1 MAARSD
7 EVAPCRMARA
17 LSALSVAHAIRLAR
31 RELRGGIRGL
41 RVFLACLVLG
51 VTAIAGIGS
60 LAAAVVA
67 GIKADARDL
76 LGGDAEAR
84 LTLRAAEAAER
95 AFLLQSGQVSE
106 IATMRAM
113 VRTLESDRRSLI
125 ELKAVDPAYPLYGA
139 VVLSPVQELVA
150 ALDRHEGRF
159 GAAVDHT
166 ILDRLGLVLGD
177 SIKIGAATLQL
188 RAMIER
194 EPDAAAGG
202 LQFGP

>member
-1 MAARSD
+1 MRAADQALGRHGRRRPARHS
-7 EVAPCRMARA
+7 VAGRCRPAGG
-17 LSALSVAHAIRLAR
+17 LSAASPLYALRIAR

-84 LTLRAAEAAER
+84 LTLRPADTAER
-95 AFLLQSGQVSE
+95 AFLSETGQVSE

-113 VRTLESDRRSLI
+113 VRT
-125 ELKAVDPAYPLYGA
+125 PNG
-139 VVLSPVQELVA
+139 
-150 ALDRHEGRF
+150 
-159 GAAVDHT
+159 
-166 ILDRLGLVLGD
+166 
-177 SIKIGAATLQL
+177 
-188 RAMIER
+188 
-194 EPDAAAGG
+194 
-202 LQFGP
+202 